1 MALAIGAIIALLAIM
16 VAAYPFWR
24 RKAANEAGNGLQ
36 PDDGSELPAEH
47 FDGPDQLDTIYEAIR
62 TLHLE
67 REIGNIPDGLY
78 REQMNLYRRE
88 AALLLRDYERKHTGI
103 LDRDLD
109 WALEEVVRW
118 PGRHS
123 MPRPVRNARL
133 PAAPARLQRRQQIVP
148 NAMSQMAVPLMPSL
162 TMLVQPNRPRGMVV
176 D

>member
-16 VAAYPFWR
+16 VAAYPFRR
-24 RKAANEAGNGLQ
+24 RKAASDSGHGLQ
-36 PDDGSELPAEH
+36 PDDGSELLAEH

-88 AALLLRDYERKHTGI
+88 AALLLRDYERKNTGN

-109 WALEEVVRW
+109 WALEEEVKVARA
-118 PGRHS
+118 S
-123 MPRPVRNARL
+123 LNAS
-133 PAAPARLQRRQQIVP
+133 AG
-148 NAMSQMAVPLMPSL
+148 S
-162 TMLVQPNRPRGMVV
+162 NRPSPSRSRPASKGATDCSEGNEPNGSSV
-176 D
+176 DAVSDSAGSAQSTPGNGC

>member
-16 VAAYPFWR
+16 VAAYPFRR

-36 PDDGSELPAEH
+36 PDDGSELIAEH
-47 FDGPDQLDTIYEAIR
+47 FDGPDQLDTIYESIR

-88 AALLLRDYERKHTGI
+88 AALLLRDYERKHTGN

-109 WALEEVVRW
+109 WALEEEVKVARASLNASAGSDRPSSSRSRPASMGATDCPEGNEPNGSSVDAVSDSAGPAQSS
-118 PGRHS
+118 PG
-123 MPRPVRNARL
+123 N
-133 PAAPARLQRRQQIVP
+133 
-148 NAMSQMAVPLMPSL
+148 
-162 TMLVQPNRPRGMVV
+162 GC
-176 D
+176 